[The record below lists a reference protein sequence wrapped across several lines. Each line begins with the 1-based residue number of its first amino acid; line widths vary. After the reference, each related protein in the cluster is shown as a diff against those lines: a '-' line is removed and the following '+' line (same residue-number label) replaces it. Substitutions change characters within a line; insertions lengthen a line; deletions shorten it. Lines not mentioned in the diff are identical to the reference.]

1 MKPEFIKQ
9 KLNLRLKNRNETGGY
24 KIEIKPEFIEQKITL
39 RV

>member
-24 KIEIKPEFIEQKITL
+24 KTEMNPEVKKQK
-39 RV
+39 